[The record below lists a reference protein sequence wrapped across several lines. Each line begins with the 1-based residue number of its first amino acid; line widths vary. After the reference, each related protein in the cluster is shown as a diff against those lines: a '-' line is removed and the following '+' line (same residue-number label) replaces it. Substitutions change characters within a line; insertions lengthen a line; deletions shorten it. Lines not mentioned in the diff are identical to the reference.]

1 MNPATGELY
10 PGSGEL
16 PGRPASEL
24 LLTQAQQKGVSR
36 GVYYPSP
43 AMRAF
48 LQQNKDD
55 DFDQNFS
62 AAELAWNRGGSQQDE
77 KEFKEGYLDMEF
89 FDSRLWIRA
98 GKQNVVWGKTEL
110 FRTTDQFNPV
120 DLALASL
127 PSLEESR
134 IALWSVRG
142 VWSFYDIGPLEDV
155 RLEVAVNLDD
165 IEPVDIGQCGE
176 PFTALVACNKRTALW
191 AHGVTGYALAGEH
204 RPPSWWDGSSG
215 LEYGARVEFRAGKFS
230 FQVSDYFGYDDF
242 PYVDRINSYE
252 RNVDPNTGRPRRA
265 GARGECVTGYE
276 TSCLPVQSASFT
288 IGPEDPHIAD
298 PLRNSG
304 AYPANP
310 ARGRK
315 QAAWR
320 CSRRSR

>member
-1 MNPATGELY
+1 MNPTTGELY
-10 PGSGEL
+10 GGSGEL
-16 PGRPASEL
+16 PGRPASETPAL
-24 LLTQAQQKGVSR
+24 AGRRRRVSSR

-43 AMRAF
+43 AYPAASSSRTRTTTSTRT
-48 LQQNKDD
+48 
-55 DFDQNFS
+55 S
-62 AAELAWNRGGSQQDE
+62 ARAELAWNRGGSQQDE

-89 FDSRLWIRA
+89 FDSRLWVRA

-142 VWSFYDIGPLEDV
+142 VWSFYDVGPLEDV

-191 AHGVTGYALAGEH
+191 AHGITGYRAG
-204 RPPSWWDGSSG
+204 RRAPAAVAGGTARAASSTARASSSAPGSS
-215 LEYGARVEFRAGKFS
+215 R

-242 PYVDRINSYE
+242 PYVNRINSYE
-252 RNVDPNTGRPRRA
+252 RNVDPDTGRPRR
-265 GARGECVTGYE
+265 V
-276 TSCLPVQSASFT
+276 
-288 IGPEDPHIAD
+288 
-298 PLRNSG
+298 
-304 AYPANP
+304 
-310 ARGRK
+310 GREG
-315 QAAWR
+315 
-320 CSRRSR
+320 